1 MSNVVHLMG
10 PTCAG
15 KSTLIQRLLAIAP
28 SRVHAVEVG
37 KMLRAKYGEDY
48 FKGQAAPQHT
58 QGEAWEMYLLG
69 VKQGIS
75 EGKDIILVDG
85 QPRDIQQ
92 ARDVI
97 GLWRN
102 PHRASYLLIHA
113 NHEER
118 ERRARGTRAPGPN
131 LDLALARLNNDYKNC
146 YVVMAELMMKDQM
159 IRVIDTSSM
168 VDSNALAELVLAEY
182 GG

>member
-15 KSTLIQRLLAIAP
+15 KSTLIQRLLTIAP
-28 SRVHAVEVG
+28 DRVHAVEVG

-58 QGEAWEMYLLG
+58 QKEAWEMYVLG
-69 VKQGIS
+69 VREGINA
-75 EGKDIILVDG
+75 GKALILVDG
-85 QPRDIQQ
+85 QPRDISQ
-92 ARDVI
+92 AKDII

-102 PHRASYLLIHA
+102 PHRQSFVLIHA
-113 NHEER
+113 SHEER

-146 YVVMAELMMKDQM
+146 YVVMAELLKADEV
-159 IRVIDTSSM
+159 IRVIDTSEM
-168 VDSNALAELVLAEY
+168 VDANALAEQMLAEY
-182 GG
+182 A